1 LKEKYSMK
9 KLFTTRGKITAV
21 LAVALVASFSQVSSS
36 GASVA
41 DTPKRGGNIKV
52 GIFDTFPG
60 FCTGDNLA
68 NSALMGARSIY
79 ETWVEQRNDGK
90 IVPYLLKSFEGSAD
104 FKTWNLVVR
113 DGIKFHDGT
122 PLDGTALLL
131 NLQAFRGALYLN
143 GLIGRTPKSPSSGT
157 GAGALANLTDVVQT
171 GAMSVTVKL
180 YNAEAN
186 FPETLFGSGRFMAR
200 SVGQLTGST
209 CSTVPV
215 GTGAFKYVSHKLT
228 ELVVA
233 KNDNYWRKDAKG
245 GALPYLNGITFSFV
259 NEAAARVSGVKSGSV
274 AAAMFS
280 SNGEAKQI
288 LALQKEKKLTSI
300 ISPMDYYPS
309 LWLNHKIAPFSSK
322 NARLAF
328 SHSLDRSKWLKVRQR
343 GLGAVPESIVGP
355 NNIMFNKKGYA
366 GYDLKKAKEF
376 TAAYTKETG
385 KTLEFSAPYDAAS
398 ADSTADAQL
407 FKEMCEAAGMKV
419 NLLSITTA
427 ELIQKTFP
435 NQLQMVPLL
444 LMEGTGTAFIVPF
457 IVSDTSGGNP
467 AHFLRGAAKL
477 SPALAGLQVFYS
489 ILNISSFKDEVSEN
503 LLFAARA
510 EPNKVKAQK
519 LYAQATEQ
527 LQNEARMTNINFTQ
541 YSLTY
546 NKLGG
551 VGTLGLA
558 AGGPRRLVTNFGI
571 DWTGVWSTK

>member
-1 LKEKYSMK
+1 MK
-9 KLFTTRGKITAV
+9 KLFTTRGKISAV

-143 GLIGRTPKSPSSGT
+143 GLIGKSPKSPSSGT

-245 GALPYLNGITFSFV
+245 GALPYLDGITFSFV

-300 ISPMDYYPS
+300 ISPIDYYPS

-328 SHSLDRSKWLKVRQR
+328 SHSLDRAKWLKVRQR

>member
-1 LKEKYSMK
+1 MK
-9 KLFTTRGKITAV
+9 KLFTTRGKISAV

-90 IVPYLLKSFEGSAD
+90 IVPYLLKTFEGSAD

-245 GALPYLNGITFSFV
+245 GALPYLDGITFSFV

-300 ISPMDYYPS
+300 ISPIDYYPS

-328 SHSLDRSKWLKVRQR
+328 SHSLDRAKWLKVRQR

>member
-1 LKEKYSMK
+1 MK
-9 KLFTTRGKITAV
+9 KLFTTRGKISAV

-245 GALPYLNGITFSFV
+245 GALPYLDGITFSFV

-300 ISPMDYYPS
+300 ISPIDYYPS

-328 SHSLDRSKWLKVRQR
+328 SHSLDRAKWLKVRQR

>member
-1 LKEKYSMK
+1 MK
-9 KLFTTRGKITAV
+9 KLFTTRGKISAV
-21 LAVALVASFSQVSSS
+21 LAVAFVASFSQVSSS

-90 IVPYLLKSFEGSAD
+90 IVPYLLKSFEGSSD

-245 GALPYLNGITFSFV
+245 GALPYLDGITFSFV

-300 ISPMDYYPS
+300 ISPIDYYPS

-328 SHSLDRSKWLKVRQR
+328 SHSLDRAKWLKVRQR

>member
-1 LKEKYSMK
+1 MK
-9 KLFTTRGKITAV
+9 KLFTTRGKISAV

-233 KNDNYWRKDAKG
+233 KNESYWRKDAKG
-245 GALPYLNGITFSFV
+245 GALPYLDGITFSFV

-328 SHSLDRSKWLKVRQR
+328 SHSLDRAKWLKVRQR